1 MEILLITII
10 TLLFTILLVI
20 FGLFYINQNKHKDN
34 IKIIENEINNLNKKH
49 IQLKNKLKKQEKEIK
64 DKNKN
69 IKTLT
74 SEIED
79 IQNKD
84 ETEHIDEVQEDQEHH
99 DQEHQD
105 QEEQDQETT
114 NTYNLYITDTNSD
127 ITERPYYRDIETI
140 NTKIDELNNNVETTQ
155 QHINNNFMINK
166 NAKVYNNIR
175 LCNNNEDCLLMSIDQ
190 NGDYNIKSENL
201 RNIKLLNSDNRI
213 IGKLSNDGIYFGGDN
228 KDNSPLYINDN
239 VVNAKIMKIG
249 NLLIN
254 NADNDNMID
263 INRYIE
269 SNNEYIEELKDVQKI
284 YNDQN
289 VARISEITS
298 KINTIETDISQNIT
312 PKFVSIETNISNI
325 NNKSEKNIDD
335 IQNIQTIQNEMIE
348 NDRYFR
354 RYSDIYEDITDIPSH
369 SENIEENRK
378 NIEDNRNSIDSIDS
392 ILARIP
398 QT

>member
-84 ETEHIDEVQEDQEHH
+84 KTEHIDQYHHDQEDQEDQDHH
-99 DQEHQD
+99 
-105 QEEQDQETT
+105 DQETT

-254 NADNDNMID
+254 NTDSDNMID

-269 SNNEYIEELKDVQKI
+269 SNNEYIEEIQKE
-284 YNDQN
+284 YSDQN
-289 VARISEITS
+289 AARIIEITGLGS
-298 KINTIETDISQNIT
+298 KINTIETDISQNII
-312 PKFVSIETNISNI
+312 PKFTSIETNISNI
-325 NNKSEKNIDD
+325 NNKSEQNIDD
-335 IQNIQTIQNEMIE
+335 IENIQTIQNEMIE

-378 NIEDNRNSIDSIDS
+378 NIEDNRNSIDSI
-392 ILARIP
+392 LARIP

>member
-84 ETEHIDEVQEDQEHH
+84 ETQHIDEDNHNKEYQEDQE
-99 DQEHQD
+99 DQEDH
-105 QEEQDQETT
+105 EDQETT

-175 LCNNNEDCLLMSIDQ
+175 LCNDNEDCLLMSIDQ

-263 INRYIE
+263 INSYIE
-269 SNNEYIEELKDVQKI
+269 SNNEYIEDIQKE

-289 VARISEITS
+289 AARIIDITGLGS
-298 KINTIETDISQNIT
+298 KINTIEKDIKNIT
-312 PKFVSIETNISNI
+312 PKFSSIETNISNI

-378 NIEDNRNSIDSIDS
+378 NIEDNRNSIDTIDS

>member
-84 ETEHIDEVQEDQEHH
+84 ETQHIDEDNHNKEYQEDQE
-99 DQEHQD
+99 DQEDH
-105 QEEQDQETT
+105 EDQETT

-239 VVNAKIMKIG
+239 VVNAKTMKIG

-254 NADNDNMID
+254 NTDNDNMID

-269 SNNEYIEELKDVQKI
+269 SNNEYIEDIEKKYI
-284 YNDQN
+284 DQN
-289 VARISEITS
+289 AARIIKITELGN
-298 KINTIETDISQNIT
+298 KINDIETDISQNIT
-312 PKFVSIETNISNI
+312 PKFSLIETNIN
-325 NNKSEKNIDD
+325 NIDSKSQTNMD
-335 IQNIQTIQNEMIE
+335 NIKTIKTLQEEMIE

-369 SENIEENRK
+369 SENIEENK
-378 NIEDNRNSIDSIDS
+378 IKIQENKNSIDN
-392 ILARIP
+392 ILASISSS
-398 QT
+398 

>member
-49 IQLKNKLKKQEKEIK
+49 SQLKNKLKKQEKEIK
-64 DKNKN
+64 DKN

-84 ETEHIDEVQEDQEHH
+84 ETEHIDEDHH
-99 DQEHQD
+99 DQEDQD
-105 QEEQDQETT
+105 HHDQETT

-254 NADNDNMID
+254 NTDSDNMID

-269 SNNEYIEELKDVQKI
+269 SNNEYIEEIQKE
-284 YNDQN
+284 YSDQN
-289 VARISEITS
+289 AARIIEITGLGS

-312 PKFVSIETNISNI
+312 PKFSLIETNISNI
-325 NNKSEKNIDD
+325 NSKSEKNIDD
-335 IQNIQTIQNEMIE
+335 IKNMQTIQDEMIE

-378 NIEDNRNSIDSIDS
+378 NIEDNRNSIDSI
-392 ILARIP
+392 LARIP

>member
-20 FGLFYINQNKHKDN
+20 FGLFYINQNKYKDN
-34 IKIIENEINNLNKKH
+34 IKIIENEIDNLNKKH

-69 IKTLT
+69 IKALT
-74 SEIED
+74 SEIKD
-79 IQNKD
+79 IQKMD
-84 ETEHIDEVQEDQEHH
+84 EIEHINDDDINQENNQNQEDHH
-99 DQEHQD
+99 DK
-105 QEEQDQETT
+105 ETN
-114 NTYNLYITDTNSD
+114 NTYNLYITDVNSD

-254 NADNDNMID
+254 NTDNDNMID

-269 SNNEYIEELKDVQKI
+269 SNNEYIEDI
-284 YNDQN
+284 HTNYIDQN
-289 VARISEITS
+289 AARIAEILELGS
-298 KINTIETDISQNIT
+298 KINDIETDINQHIT
-312 PKFVSIETNISNI
+312 PKFSLIETNIN
-325 NNKSEKNIDD
+325 NIDSKSQTNMD
-335 IQNIQTIQNEMIE
+335 NIKTIKTLQEEMIE

-369 SENIEENRK
+369 SENIEENK
-378 NIEDNRNSIDSIDS
+378 INIQANKNSIDD
-392 ILARIP
+392 ILASISR
-398 QT
+398 Q

>member
-1 MEILLITII
+1 
-10 TLLFTILLVI
+10 
-20 FGLFYINQNKHKDN
+20 
-34 IKIIENEINNLNKKH
+34 
-49 IQLKNKLKKQEKEIK
+49 
-64 DKNKN
+64 
-69 IKTLT
+69 
-74 SEIED
+74 
-79 IQNKD
+79 
-84 ETEHIDEVQEDQEHH
+84 
-99 DQEHQD
+99 
-105 QEEQDQETT
+105 
-114 NTYNLYITDTNSD
+114 LYITDTNSD

-263 INRYIE
+263 INSYIE
-269 SNNEYIEELKDVQKI
+269 SNNEYIEDIQKE

-289 VARISEITS
+289 AARIIDITGLGS
-298 KINTIETDISQNIT
+298 KINTIEKDIKNIT
-312 PKFVSIETNISNI
+312 PKFSSIETNISNI

-378 NIEDNRNSIDSIDS
+378 NIEDNRNSIDTIDS

>member
-1 MEILLITII
+1 MEILLIIII

-20 FGLFYINQNKHKDN
+20 FGLFYINQNKNKDN

-84 ETEHIDEVQEDQEHH
+84 EIEHIDEDHHNQEDQDHH
-99 DQEHQD
+99 E
-105 QEEQDQETT
+105 QETT

-127 ITERPYYRDIETI
+127 ITERPYYKDIESI
-140 NTKIDELNNNVETTQ
+140 NRKIYELNNNVETTQ

-263 INRYIE
+263 INRYIK
-269 SNNEYIEELKDVQKI
+269 SNNEYIEEIQKE
-284 YNDQN
+284 YSDQN
-289 VARISEITS
+289 AARIIEITGLGS
-298 KINTIETDISQNIT
+298 KINTIETDISQNII
-312 PKFVSIETNISNI
+312 PKFSSIETNINNI
-325 NNKSEKNIDD
+325 DNKSEKNIDD

-369 SENIEENRK
+369 SEYIEENRK
-378 NIEDNRNSIDSIDS
+378 NIEDNRNSIDSILAS
-392 ILARIP
+392 ISR
-398 QT
+398 Q

>member
-34 IKIIENEINNLNKKH
+34 IKMIENEIDNLNKKH

-69 IKTLT
+69 IKALT

-79 IQNKD
+79 IQNND
-84 ETEHIDEVQEDQEHH
+84 ETEDNYSNQENNQNQEDHH
-99 DQEHQD
+99 D
-105 QEEQDQETT
+105 EET
-114 NTYNLYITDTNSD
+114 NNKYNLYITDVNSD
-127 ITERPYYRDIETI
+127 ITERPYYKDIETI

-239 VVNAKIMKIG
+239 VVNAKTMKIG

-254 NADNDNMID
+254 NTDNDNMID

-269 SNNEYIEELKDVQKI
+269 SNNEYIEDIEKKYI
-284 YNDQN
+284 DQN
-289 VARISEITS
+289 AARIIKITELGN
-298 KINTIETDISQNIT
+298 KINDIETDISQNIT
-312 PKFVSIETNISNI
+312 PKFSLIETNIN
-325 NNKSEKNIDD
+325 NIDSKSQTNMD
-335 IQNIQTIQNEMIE
+335 NIKTIKTLQEEMIE

-369 SENIEENRK
+369 SENIEENK
-378 NIEDNRNSIDSIDS
+378 IKIQENKNSIDN
-392 ILARIP
+392 ILASISSS
-398 QT
+398 

>member
-34 IKIIENEINNLNKKH
+34 IKMIENKIDNLNKKH

-69 IKTLT
+69 IKALT
-74 SEIED
+74 SEIKD
-79 IQNKD
+79 IQKMD
-84 ETEHIDEVQEDQEHH
+84 EIEHIDDDDINQENNQNQEDHH
-99 DQEHQD
+99 D
-105 QEEQDQETT
+105 EETN
-114 NTYNLYITDTNSD
+114 NTYNLYITDVNSD

-269 SNNEYIEELKDVQKI
+269 SNNEYIEDIQTNYI
-284 YNDQN
+284 DQN
-289 VARISEITS
+289 AARIAEILELGS
-298 KINTIETDISQNIT
+298 KINDIETDINQHIT
-312 PKFVSIETNISNI
+312 PKFSLIETNIN
-325 NNKSEKNIDD
+325 NIDSKSQTNMDD
-335 IQNIQTIQNEMIE
+335 IKTIKTLQEEMIE

-369 SENIEENRK
+369 SENIEENK
-378 NIEDNRNSIDSIDS
+378 INIQANKNSIDD
-392 ILARIP
+392 ILASIS
-398 QT
+398 